1 MRTGVR
7 VPSFVYRQDGFELSY
22 LIDDIII
29 PGSEKVNMQLLN
41 ASQTQNLMTL
51 RRQSRR
57 FIFRMIKKKSSTPP
71 PKRGAPERKKMIYS
85 LE

>member
-57 FIFRMIKKKSSTPP
+57 FIFRMIKKKSSTP
-71 PKRGAPERKKMIYS
+71 RRNGGHRRERK
-85 LE
+85 